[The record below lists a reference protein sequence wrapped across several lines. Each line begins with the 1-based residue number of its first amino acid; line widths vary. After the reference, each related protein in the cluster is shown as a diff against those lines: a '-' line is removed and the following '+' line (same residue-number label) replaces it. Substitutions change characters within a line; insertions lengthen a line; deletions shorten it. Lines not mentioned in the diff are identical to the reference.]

1 MATTYKLIIED
12 RTRDKRV
19 LKAVDS
25 VSVPKGAG
33 KTSKNIV
40 GAEANRYMRPIN
52 SVMNKLTNGYWE
64 QGTRL
69 AKASASM
76 VSVGSSKGVGG
87 AFASVGF
94 MIIIQYIIMQLMK
107 WWEKE
112 KQKNL
117 AENNANFLKIQSGQ
131 TTLLENYRVAKNTFM
146 RNINYSNQ

>member
-1 MATTYKLIIED
+1 MATIYKFIFED
-12 RTRDKRV
+12 KTRDKRV
-19 LKAVDS
+19 VGAIDS
-25 VSVPKGAG
+25 LTTAKGAG

-52 SVMNKLTNGYWE
+52 SVMNRVTNGYWE

-69 AKASASM
+69 GKASASM